1 MMMIWMTKEMMMM
14 SFRTNS
20 FIENYRKTLVKEQI
34 SNNEV
39 DIKNILEEPESK
51 IKKLIKAGTI
61 TDKLLISSIKQ
72 AMKERVNNG

>member
-1 MMMIWMTKEMMMM
+1 M

-51 IKKLIKAGTI
+51 IK
-61 TDKLLISSIKQ
+61 
-72 AMKERVNNG
+72 N